1 MHKILKEFFLN
12 QRKRVLSQ
20 FKDKSYKKITHEWTK
35 QSLKNGYIY
44 NFTWQGIPIIKF
56 PSDLIVFQ
64 EIINNVKP
72 DLIIETGV
80 AHGGSLV
87 FYSSIQRMYNK
98 KARTIGVEIDFRGH
112 NKDNCKE
119 LFKEYKIQVIEK
131 SSTSEEAIKI
141 LKNKVSKFK
150 KVLVFLDS
158 DHSHNHVLKEL
169 ELYSQFV
176 SKGSYLI
183 CTDTVID
190 FMPKGFFLKDWQK
203 GRNVNRNFDKGDSP
217 YTALKKFMKN
227 NDKFVIDDYYHGK
240 SMVTENPYGFLKKI
254 KN

>member
-1 MHKILKEFFLN
+1 MHKILKDFFIN
-12 QRKRVLSQ
+12 QKKRVLSQ
-20 FKDKSYKKITHEWTK
+20 FKNRNYQKITHEWTK

-64 EIINNVKP
+64 EIIHDVKP

-98 KARTIGVEIDFRGH
+98 KAKTVGVEIDFRKH
-112 NKDNCKE
+112 NKDNCSQ
-119 LFKEYKIQVIEK
+119 LFKKYGIQVIEK
-131 SSTSEEAIKI
+131 SSISEEAIKT
-141 LKNKVSKFK
+141 LKKKVSKFK

-176 SKGSYLI
+176 TKIL
-183 CTDTVID
+183 VI
-190 FMPKGFFLKDWQK
+190 FRL
-203 GRNVNRNFDKGDSP
+203 
-217 YTALKKFMKN
+217 
-227 NDKFVIDDYYHGK
+227 
-240 SMVTENPYGFLKKI
+240 
-254 KN
+254 